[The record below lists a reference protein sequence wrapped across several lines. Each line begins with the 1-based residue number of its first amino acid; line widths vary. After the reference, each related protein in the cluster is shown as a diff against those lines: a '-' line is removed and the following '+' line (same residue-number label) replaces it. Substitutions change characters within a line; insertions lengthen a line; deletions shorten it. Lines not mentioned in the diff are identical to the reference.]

1 MKTPG
6 VDFIGLKADGFGL
19 LIDLNPITGN
29 LQLCPSANDV
39 MSMLE
44 RLGGKALAATRLGVE
59 EIEIEHWIDD
69 HYVPT
74 RYAKRVEKLTGYSIW
89 SMQEPPLGQKLFV

>member
-1 MKTPG
+1 MRTPG
-6 VDFIGLKADGFGL
+6 VDFTGLKADGFGL

-29 LQLCPSANDV
+29 LQLCPSANDI
-39 MSMLE
+39 MSVVE
-44 RLGGKALAATRLGVE
+44 RLGGKSRAATRLGVE

-74 RYAKRVEKLTGYSIW
+74 RYAKLTCYSIL
-89 SMQEPPLGQKLFV
+89 SMQVPPLGQKSMT